1 MKSPRC
7 RVIRCCPHCRSYD
20 VRRSHR
26 KGLFEVMVLPLAL
39 LRPARC
45 EDCGRRHY
53 TLVFAEGLP
62 AGAETETSKLRKKRT
77 SKTEEEAD
85 EGQG

>member
-1 MKSPRC
+1 M
-7 RVIRCCPHCRSYD
+7 
-20 VRRSHR
+20 
-26 KGLFEVMVLPLAL
+26 LPLAM

-45 EDCGRRHY
+45 EDCGQRHY

-62 AGAETETSKLRKKRT
+62 VDAETGTSKVRKRKESRT
-77 SKTEEEAD
+77 EDEAD

>member
-1 MKSPRC
+1 
-7 RVIRCCPHCRSYD
+7 
-20 VRRSHR
+20 
-26 KGLFEVMVLPLAL
+26 MVLPLAL

-85 EGQG
+85 EGEK

>member
-1 MKSPRC
+1 
-7 RVIRCCPHCRSYD
+7 
-20 VRRSHR
+20 
-26 KGLFEVMVLPLAL
+26 MVLPLAL

-45 EDCGRRHY
+45 EDCGKRHY

-62 AGAETETSKLRKKRT
+62 ADADAGKGKPQRIRT
-77 SKTEEEAD
+77 KKTEERAD